1 MKWVTQ
7 RPAGMIKVFFLG
19 KRNRREEKKVVGK
32 MGLSLQI
39 NITRLLQRGENSLDS
54 TVLKNKIGSTVVKF

>member
-1 MKWVTQ
+1 
-7 RPAGMIKVFFLG
+7 MIKVFFLG

>member
-1 MKWVTQ
+1 
-7 RPAGMIKVFFLG
+7 MIKVFFLG
-19 KRNRREEKKVVGK
+19 KRNRREEKKVEGK